1 MPSSGKLLSHEREF
15 VRRERGLAARLSL
28 PLSNTI
34 QDLQQTQEPRQTP
47 TRQKTDPAVSDAP
60 QTVSRRWAG
69 LCLQCM
75 LAVAMDLDLFF
86 EVSRTGR
93 SWARWIAA
101 GVHECSPANRFG
113 RGQMVKALA
122 WPKWVPK
129 RAEKSEL
136 AYISCDFWL
145 AQPI

>member
-1 MPSSGKLLSHEREF
+1 MIAL
-15 VRRERGLAARLSL
+15 
-28 PLSNTI
+28 
-34 QDLQQTQEPRQTP
+34 
-47 TRQKTDPAVSDAP
+47 
-60 QTVSRRWAG
+60 
-69 LCLQCM
+69 
-75 LAVAMDLDLFF
+75 AMDLDLFS
-86 EVSRTGR
+86 EVACSGC

>member
-1 MPSSGKLLSHEREF
+1 M
-15 VRRERGLAARLSL
+15 LAIMGYNEL
-28 PLSNTI
+28 P
-34 QDLQQTQEPRQTP
+34 
-47 TRQKTDPAVSDAP
+47 
-60 QTVSRRWAG
+60 
-69 LCLQCM
+69 QCRS

-86 EVSRTGR
+86 EVSRTGRSWR

-122 WPKWVPK
+122 WLKWVPK